1 MTLALGSILWCLKC
15 IDIRLTPIWTPLWGP
30 GGPKV
35 PKTEKFRALL
45 WNHFRWKSLQTLC
58 QFTSHFWNF
67 VEFPY
72 YWENWEYF
80 SNFDFSNFKL
90 QYSFFWK
97 NFEWNFSVTHVLVFS
112 DLSDPL
118 GVMGV
123 TKLQNTFGT
132 KIPLEILPEIWIS
145 SIKISKFK
153 IGKIFSVF
161 SVMREFNKISSLDRY
176 WA

>member
-1 MTLALGSILWCLKC
+1 MQKTASCQNVNITLQIINQSLYLTHSPAKRQSLAQIRKYNFEISLAIGSILWCLKC
-15 IDIRLTPIWTPLWGP
+15 IDIWLTPIWTPLWGP

-45 WNHFRWKSLQTLC
+45 WNHFRWKSLETLC

-90 QYSFFWK
+90 QYSFFWQ

-118 GVMGV
+118 GVLGV
-123 TKLQNTFGT
+123 T
-132 KIPLEILPEIWIS
+132 
-145 SIKISKFK
+145 
-153 IGKIFSVF
+153 
-161 SVMREFNKISSLDRY
+161 
-176 WA
+176 

>member
-1 MTLALGSILWCLKC
+1 MAVSLPECVRLLNKKIHVGSYSKYYRKIVWITVVQRLIKTFLTLSPAKRQSLAQIPKFNFEMTLALGSILWCLKC
-15 IDIRLTPIWTPLWGP
+15 IDIWLTPIWTPLWGP

-90 QYSFFWK
+90 
-97 NFEWNFSVTHVLVFS
+97 
-112 DLSDPL
+112 
-118 GVMGV
+118 
-123 TKLQNTFGT
+123 
-132 KIPLEILPEIWIS
+132 
-145 SIKISKFK
+145 
-153 IGKIFSVF
+153 
-161 SVMREFNKISSLDRY
+161 
-176 WA
+176 